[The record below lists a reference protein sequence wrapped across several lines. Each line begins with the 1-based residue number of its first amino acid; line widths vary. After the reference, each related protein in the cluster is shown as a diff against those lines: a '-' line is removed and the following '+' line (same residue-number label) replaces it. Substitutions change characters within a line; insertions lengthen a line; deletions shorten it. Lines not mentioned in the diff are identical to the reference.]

1 VTSTDLTVIIPTW
14 NAAGVLRDCIASLD
28 AMAPVIVVDGESQ
41 DDTREIARSFGARV
55 LVSRERSPARQR
67 NEGIGVAASR
77 WVLCLD
83 ADERLTPALRDEIAC
98 ALSTPGGHGGF
109 AIRRTTW
116 YLGKRIRHSGWR
128 EDRVLRLFLRDAGVW
143 RDEALHE
150 GVSLNG
156 TTGVLRHPMEHHSY
170 TTLEDVLE
178 KLERYSTWGAR
189 EILRRGRSA
198 GPWDFITRPP
208 ARFIKTYFL
217 KRGFLD
223 GTHGAVLAAFSAY
236 GVMLRYAKAWEMRIT
251 GANIDSAKRVSE

>member
-1 VTSTDLTVIIPTW
+1 VTSTDLTVIIPTR
-14 NAAGVLRDCIASLD
+14 NAASVLRDCLASLD
-28 AMAPVIVVDGESQ
+28 AMAPAIVVDGESE
-41 DDTREIARSFGARV
+41 DDTREIASSFGARV
-55 LVSRERSPARQR
+55 LLSRERSPARQR
-67 NEGIGVAASR
+67 NEGIDVATTR

-83 ADERLTPALRDEIAC
+83 ADERLTPALREEIARC
-98 ALSTPGGHGGF
+98 IASPGEHAGF
-109 AIRRTTW
+109 SILRSTW

-128 EDRVLRLFLRDAGVW
+128 EDRVLRLFLREAGVW

-156 TTGVLRHPMEHHSY
+156 TSGDLRHPMEHHSY

-198 GPWDFITRPP
+198 GPWDFIVRPP

-223 GTHGAVLAAFSAY
+223 GPHGAVLAAFSAY
-236 GVMLRYAKAWEMRIT
+236 GVMLRYAKAWEMRLT
-251 GANIDSAKRVSE
+251 APDVGAANRVSE

>member
-1 VTSTDLTVIIPTW
+1 MTSTDLTVIIPTW
-14 NAAGVLRDCIASLD
+14 NAARVLRDCLASLE
-28 AMAPVIVVDGESQ
+28 AIAPVIIVDGESQ
-41 DDTREIARSFGARV
+41 DDTCEIARVFGARV

-67 NEGIGVAASR
+67 NEGIGAAASR

-83 ADERLTPALRDEIAC
+83 ADERLTPALREEIAR
-98 ALSTPGGHGGF
+98 SIETPGEHAGF
-109 AIRRTTW
+109 SIRRTTW

-128 EDRVLRLFLRDAGVW
+128 EDRVLRLFLRERGVW

-150 GVSLNG
+150 GVSLDG
-156 TTGVLRHPMEHHSY
+156 TAGLLRHPMEHHSY
-170 TTLEDVLE
+170 ETLEDVLE

-198 GPWDFITRPP
+198 GPWDLITKPP
-208 ARFIKTYFL
+208 ARFIKTFFL

-236 GVMLRYAKAWEMRIT
+236 GVLLRYAKAWEMRLA
-251 GANIDSAKRVSE
+251 GADVGAAKGPPA

>member
-1 VTSTDLTVIIPTW
+1 MSPTDLTVIIPTR
-14 NAAGVLRDCIASLD
+14 NASRVLRDCLASLEGI
-28 AMAPVIVVDGESQ
+28 APAIVVDGESE
-41 DDTREIARSFGARV
+41 DDTCDVAKSFGARV

-67 NEGIGVAASR
+67 NEGIDAATSR

-83 ADERLTPALRDEIAC
+83 ADERLTPNLREEIARSIE
-98 ALSTPGGHGGF
+98 APEGHAGF

-128 EDRVLRLFLRDAGVW
+128 EDRVLRLFLREAGTW

-150 GVSLNG
+150 GVALNG
-156 TTGVLRHPMEHHSY
+156 TAGLLRHPMEHHSY
-170 TTLEDVLE
+170 ETLEDVLE

-189 EILRRGRSA
+189 EILRRGGPA
-198 GPWDFITRPP
+198 GPWEFITKPP

-223 GTHGAVLAAFSAY
+223 GRHGAVLAAFSAY
-236 GVMLRYAKAWEMRIT
+236 GVMLRYAKAWEMRL
-251 GANIDSAKRVSE
+251 AARDASRVASE